1 MTLPLPDSCLY
12 EAAEFEIATGFLG
25 EQEAGAQGGHIP
37 SEWRSPGAP
46 WGTGWPWPMVT
57 VVATE

>member
-25 EQEAGAQGGHIP
+25 EQEGGAQGVTFLGHRLALAYGECGD
-37 SEWRSPGAP
+37 S
-46 WGTGWPWPMVT
+46 
-57 VVATE
+57 